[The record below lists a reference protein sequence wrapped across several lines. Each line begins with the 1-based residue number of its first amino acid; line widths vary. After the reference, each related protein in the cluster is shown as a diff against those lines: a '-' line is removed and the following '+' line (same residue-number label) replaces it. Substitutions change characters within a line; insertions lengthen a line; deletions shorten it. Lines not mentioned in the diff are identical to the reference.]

1 MQITITIP
9 DEIAEHL
16 QQRIPDLPRRA
27 LESMVAQAYRDE
39 LLTHAEVGK
48 ILNLSRWE
56 VDAFLKAARAYL
68 HYNETDLENDRAVL
82 QEIRTAQSSQP

>member
-39 LLTHAEVGK
+39 LLTHAEVGR

-56 VDAFLKAARAYL
+56 VDAFLKAAGADL
-68 HYNETDLENDRAVL
+68 HYDDTDLENDRAVL
-82 QEIRTAQSSQP
+82 QEIRTTQSSQP